1 MSSTSTMPFRFH
13 DLPSEIRNKIY
24 RIIFCEFEPPPDD
37 VDPATMLELERAR
50 HSINTALLRTNT
62 NIHREAYDILIKTN
76 RFVKITSVRGLPLQ
90 KLLVVLR
97 VPVVAVSRR
106 AVERFKG
113 YVLGVHLGFK
123 KSVPMSQVIDKDSNN
138 DARTLMI
145 LCRDL
150 DMFCQALRDGD
161 SYDLGYRERLQISIT
176 MGPVVDEMP
185 CTRYAPLLDEF
196 FSEKTQ
202 EALLAPFRNKLRG
215 YKAVTVDGHID
226 DKLANAF
233 CNDLAREQ
241 WSDPGSLLKDF
252 SLAKEE
258 GTRLFRE
265 RRNDEA
271 GIRWEDATVD
281 IDKMHASSEWAS
293 LAREGGEPFV
303 SQLAELYFLMK
314 LNLAHLEITEMQDLY
329 DPFARKMADEALKGA
344 IKSCKKGY
352 WTRGYKY
359 TPSNKHLAKLRYR
372 HALFLRLQGDLDTAN
387 AALTYL
393 DEALRLQPGDAAILR
408 ERQNILAWMQ
418 DI

>member
-1 MSSTSTMPFRFH
+1 MPFRFR
-13 DLPSEIRNKIY
+13 DLPSEIRNNIY
-24 RIIFCEFEPPPDD
+24 RIIFCEFAPPPDD
-37 VDPATMLELERAR
+37 VDPAALLQLERAR

-62 NIHREAYDILIKTN
+62 DIHCEACDILIKTN

-97 VPVVAVSRR
+97 VPVVAVNRK

-113 YVLGVHLGFK
+113 YVLSVHLGFK
-123 KSVPMSQVIDKDSNN
+123 KSVSMSERLDNDPNN

-145 LCRDL
+145 LYRDL
-150 DMFCQALRDGD
+150 DLFCQALRDGD
-161 SYDLGYRERLQISIT
+161 AYDLGYRERLQISIT
-176 MGPVVDEMP
+176 VGPVVNEMP

-202 EALLAPFRNKLRG
+202 EALLAPLRNKLRG
-215 YKAVTVDGHID
+215 YKAVTVDGHIND
-226 DKLANAF
+226 ELANAF

-241 WSDPGSLLKDF
+241 WSDPSSLLKDF
-252 SLAKEE
+252 SSAQEE

-271 GIRWEDATVD
+271 GLRWEDATVD
-281 IDKMHASSEWAS
+281 IDKMHSSSEWVS
-293 LAREGGEPFV
+293 LAREGGESFV
-303 SQLAELYFLMK
+303 SQLAEIYYLMK
-314 LNLAHLEITEMQDLY
+314 FNLAHLEITEMQDLY
-329 DPFARKMADEALKGA
+329 DPFARKMADDALKGA
-344 IKSCKKGY
+344 IRSCKKGY
-352 WTRGYKY
+352 WTRGHKY

-372 HALFLRLQGDLDTAN
+372 HALFLRLQGELDTTS
-387 AALTYL
+387 AALIYI

-408 ERQNILAWMQ
+408 ERRNILAWMQ